1 VSFTSSTLHTPNA
14 QRGTVFR
21 IDPKTNS
28 IAATV
33 RVGADPF
40 GIAVGEDAV
49 WVSNRRGF
57 SITRIDP
64 ASNQVTAAI
73 PIGNRPYAVTAG
85 HGAVWVS
92 VG

>member
-1 VSFTSSTLHTPNA
+1 MRFQGVSGRRMGSVEGCNDPSAGAAGAGSVWVANSDD
-14 QRGTVFR
+14 GTV
-21 IDPKTNS
+21 
-28 IAATV
+28 
-33 RVGADPF
+33 
-40 GIAVGEDAV
+40 
-49 WVSNRRGF
+49 
-57 SITRIDP
+57 TRIDP